1 MNNVSTLYLS
11 LLWSLRQ
18 SQVQVSLVVWAVWGV
33 WVVEV
38 PSAGLPTLM
47 VHFYEQL
54 SETALENAD

>member
-1 MNNVSTLYLS
+1 M
-11 LLWSLRQ
+11 
-18 SQVQVSLVVWAVWGV
+18 SLVVWAVWGV